1 MPASL
6 RSRAALPLA
15 LLFSACSTTPPPPRA
30 TTPPTPAPVVASPLP
45 ATPAP
50 ATPVAAAPA
59 ASAPS
64 ANAAEQRTA
73 AAATLTVEQQWLDSF
88 FRGTPVS
95 IRQLGDGTLAVDV
108 PREFCFD
115 AGKSEVKPPLAAVL
129 GKVAESLRRRPNARV
144 SVLSAPDDKPGSS
157 PLALQRATQVQ
168 KLLRERG
175 VPAARLGEPS
185 AATAAA
191 VQLRIVAAAS

>member
-1 MPASL
+1 MPASF
-6 RSRAALPLA
+6 RSALA
-15 LLFSACSTTPPPPRA
+15 LAATALLAACATPPPPAR
-30 TTPPTPAPVVASPLP
+30 P
-45 ATPAP
+45 PAP
-50 ATPVAAAPA
+50 APASPVPLAPPPAPAVAAAAPA
-59 ASAPS
+59 APASTAAP

-115 AGKSEVKPPLAAVL
+115 AGKSDVKAPLAAVL

-157 PLALQRATQVQ
+157 PLALQRAAQVQ
-168 KLLRERG
+168 KLLRDRG

-185 AATAAA
+185 AAGAAA